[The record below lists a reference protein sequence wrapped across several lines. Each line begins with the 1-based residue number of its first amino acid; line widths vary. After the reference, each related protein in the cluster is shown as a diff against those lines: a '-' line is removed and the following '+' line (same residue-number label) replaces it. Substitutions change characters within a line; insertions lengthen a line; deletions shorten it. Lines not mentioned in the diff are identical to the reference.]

1 MYIYIYI
8 SYIYIYHICIRC
20 SLSATRNKEGNRESY
35 VMVDSA
41 GESVRN
47 SRPRNEIVFK
57 PNVQPDVFSQ
67 VAKQSGQV
75 PKP

>member
-1 MYIYIYI
+1 MNIQTSLTLTCYTGDAK
-8 SYIYIYHICIRC
+8 RC
-20 SLSATRNKEGNRESY
+20 SLSASRNKEGNRESY